1 MPKNRGNQKFSIF
14 SLERTSSEITNHSF
28 RANQRGSLGALK
40 ERGHSLRLAV
50 TMQSNLLFPALQERR
65 A

>member
-14 SLERTSSEITNHSF
+14 SLERTLREITNHSS
-28 RANQRGSLGALK
+28 RANQRGLIGALK
-40 ERGHSLRLAV
+40 GRDHSLRLAV
-50 TMQSNLLFPALQERR
+50 TMHSNLLFPALQKRR